1 MNLTGNPQI
10 TFFESVD
17 FEELYHQNRIPDNQL
32 LLDSNVDKW
41 IIVYRII
48 DNMDQNNECPISLEI
63 IKTGDSY
70 CKCIQCKYNF
80 CKEQLKISL
89 DKNNRCPLCRT
100 QWTDET
106 VYVNTEKIDIDL
118 TDIDLTNIDLTN
130 IDSTDNSNIKINKS
144 FYTNIIDFIKKYLT

>member
-1 MNLTGNPQI
+1 MTGNSQI

-17 FEELYHQNRIPDNQL
+17 FEELYYQNRIIDNQQ
-32 LLDSNVDKW
+32 LLDLNVDKW

-63 IKTGDSY
+63 IKTGDLY

-89 DKNNRCPLCRT
+89 NKNNICPLCRT
-100 QWTDET
+100 QWINET
-106 VYVNTEKIDIDL
+106 IYINTNK
-118 TDIDLTNIDLTN
+118 TNINLTN
-130 IDSTDNSNIKINKS
+130 IDSTDDSNIKINKS
-144 FYTNIIDFIKKYLT
+144 FYTNIIDFIKKYLI